1 MCKKG
6 CFKNM
11 KGLIIKS
18 PYIDDILSGVKKW
31 ELRGQNTK
39 IRGTI
44 VLLKSGTK
52 TALGTVDIVGVKVL
66 TLEEYNNWNYRKDNG
81 KLPVDKLPYEKTYA
95 YVLENP
101 RMFDQPKPYIHPIG
115 AVTWV
120 NLPDSF

>member
-1 MCKKG
+1 
-6 CFKNM
+6 M

-18 PYIDDILSGVKKW
+18 PYIDDILDGNKKW

-52 TALGTVDIVGVKVL
+52 TALGTVDIVDVKEL

-81 KLPVDKLPYEKTYA
+81 KLPVNKLPYKKTYA

-101 RMFDQPKPYIHPIG
+101 ITYDEPKPYVHPQG

-120 NLPDSF
+120 TLADEFKKRDT

>member
-1 MCKKG
+1 
-6 CFKNM
+6 M

-18 PYIDDILSGVKKW
+18 PYIDDILDGNKKW

-52 TALGTVDIVGVKVL
+52 TALGTVDIVDVKEL
-66 TLEEYNNWNYRKDNG
+66 TLEEYNNWNYRKDYG
-81 KLPVDKLPYEKTYA
+81 KLPVNRLPYKKTYA

-101 RMFDQPKPYIHPIG
+101 IWFKNPKEYSHPKGCII
-115 AVTWV
+115 WV
-120 NLPDSF
+120 NLPDDFLNGGD

>member
-1 MCKKG
+1 
-6 CFKNM
+6 M

-52 TALGTVDIVGVKVL
+52 TALGTVDIVDVKEL
-66 TLEEYNNWNYRKDNG
+66 TLAEYNNWNYRKDNG

-101 RMFDQPKPYIHPIG
+101 RMFDHPKPYIHPVG

-120 NLPDSF
+120 NLPDDF